1 MEADGECRSQSIDS
15 VYSDEIRRFHP
26 LIKHGPPC
34 FSLNYHRLRPIVYL
48 QIVDTVCVF
57 NLKKTNKKNEKHCKS
72 DADLK
77 LTNKLVFCVFKV
89 STTSD
94 AASLSSVT

>member
-15 VYSDEIRRFHP
+15 VYSDEIRFHP

-34 FSLNYHRLRPIVYL
+34 FSLYYRRLRPIVYL
-48 QIVDTVCVF
+48 QIVDTVRLF
-57 NLKKTNKKNEKHCKS
+57 NLEKEKKHRKS
-72 DADLK
+72 DTDLK